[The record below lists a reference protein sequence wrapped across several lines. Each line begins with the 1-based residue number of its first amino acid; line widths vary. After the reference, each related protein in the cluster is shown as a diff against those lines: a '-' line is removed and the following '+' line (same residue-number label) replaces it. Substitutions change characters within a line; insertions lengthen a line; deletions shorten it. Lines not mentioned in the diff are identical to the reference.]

1 MDAIWFLDQAFR
13 VERGGVPARV
23 SASSQPQF
31 QCSNF
36 VQRRD
41 WFRRHFADLGF
52 SITTFE
58 VAWSHSGKH
67 AVFLGKRNDGRMF
80 TVNPRAGHEEFS
92 WKTNDMRGDLR
103 RRVALA

>member
-1 MDAIWFLDQAFR
+1 M
-13 VERGGVPARV
+13 GGVPARV

-31 QCSNF
+31 QWSNF

-67 AVFLGKRNDGRMF
+67 AVFLGKTNDGRMF
-80 TVNPRAGHEEFS
+80 TVNPRAGQAKEFS
-92 WKTNDMRGDLR
+92 WY
-103 RRVALA
+103 AEI